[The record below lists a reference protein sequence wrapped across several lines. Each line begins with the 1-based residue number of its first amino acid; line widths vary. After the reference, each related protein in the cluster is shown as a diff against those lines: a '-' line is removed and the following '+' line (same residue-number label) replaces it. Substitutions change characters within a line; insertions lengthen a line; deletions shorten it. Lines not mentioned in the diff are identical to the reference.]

1 MCLSFYGEER
11 VTGNAHNTTLVTRWF
26 GWRDK
31 AFLSEV
37 KDVPLHCEFETSEN
51 SLFSAEKNI
60 SLGREIK
67 LNLEKYQPVIR
78 RMRPQ
83 NIMTL

>member
-11 VTGNAHNTTLVTRWF
+11 VTGNACVTTSVTRWF

-31 AFLSEV
+31 PFLSEV
-37 KDVPLHCEFETSEN
+37 KVVPLHCEFETSGN

-67 LNLEKYQPVIR
+67 FEPRKHQPVIG

-83 NIMTL
+83 NLITL

>member
-1 MCLSFYGEER
+1 MDFEEKLSSSLSL
-11 VTGNAHNTTLVTRWF
+11 NTRGVTRWF

-31 AFLSEV
+31 PFLSEV
-37 KDVPLHCEFETSEN
+37 KVVPLHCEFETSEN

-67 LNLEKYQPVIR
+67 FEPRKHQSEEW
-78 RMRPQ
+78 
-83 NIMTL
+83 